1 MCMHVYVQLLSRAGL
16 FFVTSKLKYCDL
28 QYYVSC
34 RYKT

>member
-1 MCMHVYVQLLSRAGL
+1 MGVYVYAQLLSRTQL
-16 FFVTSKLKYCDL
+16 FVTSKLKYPDL